1 MTARELIAY
10 GLLAAMALAFACW
23 IVWLRYNSRERTLWR
38 QRHRDEARYRDR
50 FERKVSGQGTRRQ
63 PQHAF

>member
-1 MTARELIAY
+1 MTTRELIAY

-50 FERKVSGQGTRRQ
+50 LAKKDAS
-63 PQHAF
+63 P

>member
-10 GLLAAMALAFACW
+10 GLLAAMAIAFACW
-23 IVWLRYNSRERTLWR
+23 IAWLRDNSPDRTLWR

-50 FERKVSGQGTRRQ
+50 LAEKDTS
-63 PQHAF
+63 P